1 MQFCRKKGLKYQAI
15 RKSQQYDTGSMCN
28 GILAGLVAITASC
41 DVVEPWAAICIGIIA
56 GFVYSFFSKLVVA
69 LDVDDPLEAASVHYA
84 NGIWGLLSCF
94 IFDSSKGFISG
105 NIKEM
110 RPYMGVQIYGAISVT
125 LWGIV
130 MAIIYFG
137 ICNYFN
143 WLRYHPLYE
152 FIGAHK
158 LKMGDIT
165 KKFLNEIREKHMK
178 RPSSAETLNIKNQ
191 IKNIRL
197 TEVTGSAVQIEIL

>member
-1 MQFCRKKGLKYQAI
+1 
-15 RKSQQYDTGSMCN
+15 
-28 GILAGLVAITASC
+28 
-41 DVVEPWAAICIGIIA
+41 
-56 GFVYSFFSKLVVA
+56 
-69 LDVDDPLEAASVHYA
+69 
-84 NGIWGLLSCF
+84 
-94 IFDSSKGFISG
+94 
-105 NIKEM
+105 
-110 RPYMGVQIYGAISVT
+110 MGVQIYGAISVT